1 MLRRLFGFGILAELP
16 DCARLASIL
25 KEARFKQPARRRS
38 KLELHQVEAFVAA
51 ALACGRPS
59 LALGTA
65 LQFETALRQRDVIG
79 EWSPSPPGAP
89 PSGIILGGRRWVNGL
104 TWSDIS
110 DGLVLVKET
119 TKTGAIVSHDLRL
132 CPIVMEVLKH
142 LPPACRVG
150 PIILDEKFRR
160 PFAEHAYAREW
171 RLIARAAK
179 IPDGIRNMDARA
191 GGISE
196 ADDAGADLQ
205 FDPLGS
211 RTQPG
216 FDHGPLYPRNDRQ
229 VARGRE
235 TTPCAPKQSAKHGA
249 NSR

>member
-1 MLRRLFGFGILAELP
+1 M
-16 DCARLASIL
+16 
-25 KEARFKQPARRRS
+25 
-38 KLELHQVEAFVAA
+38 
-51 ALACGRPS
+51 
-59 LALGTA
+59 
-65 LQFETALRQRDVIG
+65 
-79 EWSPSPPGAP
+79 
-89 PSGIILGGRRWVNGL
+89 
-104 TWSDIS
+104 
-110 DGLVLVKET
+110 KET

-196 ADDAGADLQ
+196 ADDAGADLDSIRSAAGHNQ
-205 FDPLGS
+205 ASTTARYIRGTIGKSREVAKLRHAHRSKARNMARTADRERDGERRERKFNGRPAIDCDHSWIWSGRSGSNRRHTAWEAVVLPLN
-211 RTQPG
+211 
-216 FDHGPLYPRNDRQ
+216 Y
-229 VARGRE
+229 ARISM
-235 TTPCAPKQSAKHGA
+235 T
-249 NSR
+249 